1 MRTALVATGA
11 LVSALVPALLA
22 AAGCKGSSSSKG
34 TAGSGS
40 GSAGSAAPVAVDWGA
55 CDAALKKAASAPLL
69 ARPQIVI
76 DGCHVC
82 GDWTPILRWNTPH
95 EQGGPTRTDIEAA
108 MLGCNA
114 WCNADA
120 KQRFLGTLDKARGT
134 SSRTPW
140 RQLAEVCR
148 DKVSA
153 VPDQRFASGPYFA
166 LDRIARAAAAHGG
179 ETATLAAAVELPLP
193 AVSVVGTGMALP
205 MLTAGE
211 ATEASTLAVTV
222 LGGDV
227 FVGHLPR
234 AHLGATG
241 VTVDMGPDAYPG
253 AKVSVEELRAA
264 LDALGG
270 DDRGR
275 RITLLAPLATPAQS
289 LVPIIAAAA
298 AAAPVYLAVTA
309 RDAPEG
315 WELPAALDVSV
326 DTQDP
331 TFKLTGETSVQQL
344 ADQLANAAARGTKR
358 VGVIA
363 Q

>member
-1 MRTALVATGA
+1 MRAALCV
-11 LVSALVPALLA
+11 ALLA
-22 AAGCKGSSSSKG
+22 AAGCKGSSSTKPSE
-34 TAGSGS
+34 GSGS
-40 GSAGSAAPVAVDWGA
+40 GSAGSAAPVVVDWGA
-55 CDAALKKAASAPLL
+55 CDAALRKAASAPLL

-82 GDWTPILRWNTPH
+82 GDWTPILRWNTTH
-95 EQGGPTRTDIEAA
+95 EQGGPMRADIEAA

-134 SSRTPW
+134 HSRTPW
-140 RQLAEVCR
+140 RQLAEVCK

-153 VPDQRFASGPYFA
+153 APDQRFSSGPYFA
-166 LDRIARAAAAHGG
+166 LDRIARAAAARGG
-179 ETATLAAAVELPLP
+179 ETASLAAAVELPLP
-193 AVSVVGTGMALP
+193 AVSLVGTGLALP
-205 MLTAGE
+205 TLTAGE
-211 ATEASTLAVTV
+211 ATEASALAVTV
-222 LGGDV
+222 LGGDL

-234 AHLGATG
+234 AHLGPNG
-241 VTVDMGPDAYPG
+241 VAVDMGPHGYPG
-253 AKVSVEELRAA
+253 TKVTVDQLRAT
-264 LDALGG
+264 LDQLGG
-270 DDRGR
+270 DDRGL

-298 AAAPVYLAVTA
+298 AVAPVHLAVTA

-315 WELPAALDVSV
+315 WDLPAMLVASV
-326 DTQDP
+326 DTQEP
-331 TFKLTGETSVQQL
+331 TLRVTGKTSVQQL
-344 ADQLANAAARGTKR
+344 ADQLANAAATGTKR

>member
-1 MRTALVATGA
+1 VRAAVAALA
-11 LVSALVPALLA
+11 LA
-22 AAGCKGSSSSKG
+22 AAGCKGSSSSKV

-40 GSAGSAAPVAVDWGA
+40 GSAGSAAPAVVDWGA
-55 CDAALKKAASAPLL
+55 CDGALKKAASAPLL

-82 GDWTPILRWNTPH
+82 GDWAPILRWNTTH
-95 EQGGPTRTDIEAA
+95 EQGGPTRVDIEAA
-108 MLGCNA
+108 MLRCNA
-114 WCNADA
+114 WCSADA

-140 RQLAEVCR
+140 RQLAEVCK

-153 VPDQRFASGPYFA
+153 VPDQRFSSGPFFA

-179 ETATLAAAVELPLP
+179 QTATLAAALELPLP
-193 AVSVVGTGMALP
+193 AVSVVGTGMAMP

-211 ATEASTLAVTV
+211 ATEASALAVTV
-222 LGGDV
+222 LGGEV

-234 AHLGATG
+234 AHLGANG
-241 VTVDMGPDAYPG
+241 VTVDMGPNGYPG
-253 AKVSVEELRAA
+253 TKVTVDQLRAT
-264 LDALGG
+264 LDGLAG
-270 DDRGR
+270 DDRGI
-275 RITLLAPLATPAQS
+275 RITLMAPLATPAQS

-298 AAAPVYLAVTA
+298 AVAPVYLAVTA

-315 WELPAALDVSV
+315 WELPAAVGVSV

-331 TFKLTGETSVQQL
+331 TLKLTGETSVQQL
-344 ADQLANAAARGTKR
+344 ADLLAREAARGTKR